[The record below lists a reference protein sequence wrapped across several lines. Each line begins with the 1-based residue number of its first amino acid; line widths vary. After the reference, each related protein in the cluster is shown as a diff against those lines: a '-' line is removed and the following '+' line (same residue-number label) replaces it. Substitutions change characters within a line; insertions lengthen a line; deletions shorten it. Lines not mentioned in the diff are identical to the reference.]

1 MGSKKWILGGVVLF
15 AVLLI
20 TAVALVLLGM
30 QSGKAI
36 REEIA
41 HADVGYTVTFGDA
54 EWLVAGIE
62 GDRTLLVREHCLAPM
77 PFDETNPA
85 ATWEDCTLRKWLN
98 SDYYKSAFSS
108 AERKLIGQEG
118 VFLLSEEEVSAY
130 FYIYKLNWSS
140 CIARDDNGERV
151 EWWLRSPSED
161 GLVRFIDPS
170 GSMYDFGISPQL
182 VCSVRPAVWVEVPR
196 EERTYVEG
204 ARLHY
209 IPWRDFIEP
218 ADDESDYKWKIDY
231 QEDPSEN
238 CIYINDC
245 AMYEEVFGFA
255 KPTEEEL
262 CETIDGNADV
272 PERYRTFLKG
282 FVHDWLA
289 MYPDSDLSVL
299 KHNFKTLHIFEF
311 SSDRADFFYEL
322 SGGAVASYFP
332 SNNCIYICEDAEL
345 EDKQS
350 EDYIVAVHETI
361 HAARNAFIEKEDGG
375 LVCVTFSEI
384 PENTIGYANYQ
395 DEALVSWF
403 ACQLQNE
410 GKPSQ
415 SYAYLSSMYRQFMP
429 YLDYD
434 GADYINHSAGCFIE
448 ALQKEFDAC
457 GVGYNALS
465 VFNLLD
471 ALMRSHE
478 DGAIPVECSDY
489 AALFDA
495 LSQIR
500 QHHIGYEQMD
510 AAAREAAFAEFW
522 ADLMLFIDPETT
534 RFPEITEDSY
544 RPYWN

>member
-20 TAVALVLLGM
+20 AAAALVLLAM

-77 PFDETNPA
+77 PFD
-85 ATWEDCTLRKWLN
+85 
-98 SDYYKSAFSS
+98 
-108 AERKLIGQEG
+108 
-118 VFLLSEEEVSAY
+118 
-130 FYIYKLNWSS
+130 
-140 CIARDDNGERV
+140 
-151 EWWLRSPSED
+151 
-161 GLVRFIDPS
+161 
-170 GSMYDFGISPQL
+170 
-182 VCSVRPAVWVEVPR
+182 
-196 EERTYVEG
+196 
-204 ARLHY
+204 
-209 IPWRDFIEP
+209 
-218 ADDESDYKWKIDY
+218 
-231 QEDPSEN
+231 
-238 CIYINDC
+238 
-245 AMYEEVFGFA
+245 
-255 KPTEEEL
+255 
-262 CETIDGNADV
+262 
-272 PERYRTFLKG
+272 
-282 FVHDWLA
+282 
-289 MYPDSDLSVL
+289 
-299 KHNFKTLHIFEF
+299 
-311 SSDRADFFYEL
+311 YEL

-361 HAARNAFIEKEDGG
+361 HAARNTFIEKEDGG

-429 YLDYD
+429 YLEYD

-510 AAAREAAFAEFW
+510 AAAREEAFAEFW
-522 ADLMLFIDPETT
+522 ADLMLFTDPETT

-544 RPYWN
+544 RHYWN